1 MDTDCTREELRTPA
15 LPAGTR
21 LLHIGPHKTGT
32 TTVQAAFHQNRAA
45 LAAQGVHYAG
55 STGHPRVAAMAAAT
69 GKALATSQLS
79 AGMDRWREL
88 VEEVAASQARATV

>member
-32 TTVQAAFHQNRAA
+32 TAVQGALFAAKEEMARHGVDFPAHSRHPIEAV
-45 LAAQGVHYAG
+45 LAACW
-55 STGHPRVAAMAAAT
+55 T
-69 GKALATSQLS
+69 
-79 AGMDRWREL
+79 RWRPPGS
-88 VEEVAASQARATV
+88 APP